1 MALSQKHRVALYE
14 FLEPQLGDDVTEAL
28 LSEFPTDP
36 GDELVT
42 KQFLRAELAELRTE
56 LHTGLGDV
64 QSGLRGEIADVQSG
78 LRGEIAQLRV
88 EMEQIHTKAMRTT
101 LGAMGVMTA
110 FITIF
115 T

>member
-14 FLEPQLGDDVTEAL
+14 FLEPQLGDDVTEAF

-36 GDELVT
+36 GHELVT

-56 LHTGLGDV
+56 MAAMRT
-64 QSGLRGEIADVQSG
+64 
-78 LRGEIAQLRV
+78 
-88 EMEQIHTKAMRTT
+88 EMEVIHTRAMRTT

-110 FITIF
+110 LITIF
-115 T
+115 N

>member
-1 MALSQKHRVALYE
+1 MALSQKHRVAIYG
-14 FLEPQLGDDVTEAL
+14 FLQPQLGDDVTEAL

-42 KQFLRAELAELRTE
+42 KQFLRAEFAELRTE
-56 LHTGLGDV
+56 MATLRAEFTAETG
-64 QSGLRGEIADVQSG
+64 SIRT
-78 LRGEIAQLRV
+78 
-88 EMEQIHTKAMRTT
+88 EMEKIHTRAMRTT
-101 LGAMGVMTA
+101 LGAMGLMTA